1 MGKLKVLVLGD
12 GILGSEIVKQ
22 TNCNYLS
29 RKKDGISI
37 DNFDEWLHKMSNYDV
52 IINCIANTDTYSDN
66 KESHWDINYKFVEL
80 LITFCNETGAKLVH
94 ISTDYVYTD
103 SISNAS
109 EEDVPVHCRNWYG
122 YTKLLSDGLVQLQ
135 SENFLLCRCTHKSRP
150 FPYESA
156 WIDQVGNFDYVDK
169 ISDLIIKLIDN
180 GSECVYN
187 VGTEIKSMYEMASE
201 TRDVGKIL
209 TPTHVPKNQT
219 MDLTKLE
226 DSLTEKPFFSIA
238 IPTYGYN
245 GRGVEFLDH
254 SLEIIYKQTFK
265 NYEVIIS
272 DHSTDDTIKNVYDK
286 WKDKL
291 NIKFYSNDKGRGII
305 SPNINN
311 AMKYCN
317 GKWIKVLFQDDF
329 LYDENSL
336 QIQHD
341 FINNN
346 SNIKWFM
353 TKFYH
358 SNTGKDYYR
367 LYQPKWM
374 DNQWT
379 GNNLMGCP
387 SGLTIRNRD
396 LFFFDEGLNWL
407 MDVDYYQRMFIKYG
421 KPHILDVTT
430 AVNRTWGDRL
440 TDTIPQSLKDKE
452 FNMLKEKYD

>member
-12 GILGSEIVKQ
+12 GLLGSEIVRQ

-52 IINCIANTDTYSDN
+52 IINCIANTNTYSDN
-66 KESHWDINYKFVEL
+66 KEGHWDINYKFVSL
-80 LITFCNETGAKLVH
+80 LIAFCNESGKKLVH

-109 EEDVPVHCRNWYG
+109 EEDIPVHCRNWYG

-169 ISDLIIKLIDN
+169 ISNLIIKLIDN
-180 GSECVYN
+180 GSEGVYN

-209 TPTHVPKNQT
+209 TPSHVPKNQT

-226 DSLTEKPFFSIA
+226 TSLSEKLFFSIA

-245 GRGVEFLDH
+245 GRGVEFLVH
-254 SLEIIYKQTFK
+254 SLEIIHKQTFK

-272 DHSTDDTIKNVYDK
+272 DHSTDDTIKNVYNK
-286 WKDKL
+286 WKDRID
-291 NIKFYSNDKGRGII
+291 IKFYSNDKGRGII

-311 AMKYCN
+311 AMKNCN
-317 GKWIKVLFQDDF
+317 GEWIKVLFQDDF
-329 LYDENSL
+329 LYNEESL

-341 FINNN
+341 FIIDNPEVN
-346 SNIKWFM
+346 WFM

-387 SGLTIRNRD
+387 SGLTIRNRN
-396 LFFFDEGLNWL
+396 LLFFDEGLNWL
-407 MDVDYYQRMFIKYG
+407 MDVDYYQRMFLKYG
-421 KPHILDVTT
+421 KPYILDEIT

>member
-180 GSECVYN
+180 GSEGVYN